1 MTSEQFKE
9 NPNTEKKTKFYAKD
23 ILTTLLILSLLGT
36 WAFIIWDR
44 NNSREKAQKQAVAIQ
59 NLSDERDK
67 LHNEYEDVMQ
77 LYTNMKISNDIKDS
91 LIDVK
96 DTEIENKKKQ
106 INALIFKSNLT
117 EAELRDAKLL
127 IKSLKVDIE
136 DYKTKISVLEEEKAM
151 LTVENSKITQQRDK
165 LKKDLD
171 STSTVIQNKNELLNI
186 GSTLVAT
193 KFSVKSINERGGK
206 EKITTRAQKV
216 DKLRISFDIEPNKI
230 TPSGK
235 KLLYVVVTSPDGNVI
250 LIDESNSGV
259 TNTYDGTPMNYT
271 QQVEIDYKTNV
282 GQTISFDWKNP
293 NTFTKGDYKIDVY
306 NNGFKIGTG
315 YLALKKGGLF

>member
-1 MTSEQFKE
+1 
-9 NPNTEKKTKFYAKD
+9 
-23 ILTTLLILSLLGT
+23 
-36 WAFIIWDR
+36 
-44 NNSREKAQKQAVAIQ
+44 
-59 NLSDERDK
+59 
-67 LHNEYEDVMQ
+67 
-77 LYTNMKISNDIKDS
+77 MKISNDIKDS